1 MADAALVPGVEN
13 QAANTIEILYTS
25 PVAGNGSIITAYS
38 AVNNSGVNASYS
50 GYVYNKAGTT
60 VKQIIP
66 IKIVVRNKFDV
77 GASITNHFIEPGGT
91 FRTSTSAAGGITFH
105 VSGVEL

>member
-13 QAANTIEILYTS
+13 EAADTIEILYTS
-25 PVAGNGSIITAYS
+25 PPEGNGSIITAYS

-50 GYVYNKAGTT
+50 GYVYDKAETA

-66 IKIVVRNKFDV
+66 VKIVVRNKFDV

-91 FRTSTSAAGGITFH
+91 FRASSSAAGSITFH